1 MRLPVNAKERNFPHS
16 KRQRLFQGI
25 DARIEASRKECE
37 YGDHKDNQA
46 RTVGYII
53 FLCSKELL

>member
-1 MRLPVNAKERNFPHS
+1 VNAKERNFPHS